1 MQSIIKTKQNVI
13 RLRSV
18 LPLLVISCCLFSTNS
33 YGGKKMEYLYD
44 IKEAT
49 ELKPQEFE
57 ATGGLLSSKLF
68 GGYTSVIL
76 FPLPQANSVG
86 STRMGNAIT
95 QISFPGKRI
104 SYDRHFKNAVEDMDV
119 SEVFLPVVSKD
130 VIGIGLP
137 RKFLLFDFKKKIHR
151 TFTITPSISETI
163 AKAVIVDAR
172 KNLFLFEIS
181 GHSGN
186 SPNPWD
192 ISSSLMLMDLNG
204 TEPKLLKE
212 MPIMRY
218 FHWSVVGD
226 KNFLYRN
233 KTKQLQIVDMNLEP
247 SHHPLEDIINKH
259 KDKISFLRISAHPT
273 LPFALLWGGSSD
285 EVIITWGTNRLKS
298 PVSFLGKKIT
308 IANFLFSPDGKWVAF
323 EVEGEPDYSTKR
335 TYVMPVSEKYP
346 HYLGSPILI
355 VNTYFNDNKYAWTS
369 NPVSFVGS
377 SDTEIYRCDLE
388 NRDFPGKDKMSFHD
402 YIVQEDLKKLTR
414 EKRQGLGK

>member
-1 MQSIIKTKQNVI
+1 MIMFII
-13 RLRSV
+13 SG
-18 LPLLVISCCLFSTNS
+18 CLFSTNS

-57 ATGGLLSSKLF
+57 STGGLLGTRLF

-104 SYDRHFKNAVEDMDV
+104 SFDRHFKNAVEDMDA

-151 TFTITPSISETI
+151 EFTITPSISETI

-172 KNLFLFEIS
+172 KKLFLFEIS

-204 TEPKLLKE
+204 TEPKVVKE
-212 MPIMRY
+212 MQVARY
-218 FHWSVVGD
+218 FQWSVVGD

-233 KTKQLQIVDMNLEP
+233 KTQQLQVVNMNLEP
-247 SHHPLEDIINKH
+247 SHHPLVDIINNH
-259 KDKISFLRISAHPT
+259 KDEMSFFRIAAHPT
-273 LPFALLWGGSSD
+273 LPFVILHWGKSGAIVAS
-285 EVIITWGTNRLKS
+285 WGKGRDKS
-298 PVSFLGKKIT
+298 PRLLIRSVEQ
-308 IANFLFSPDGKWVAF
+308 FLFSPDGKWMSF
-323 EVEGEPDYSTKR
+323 KEDSDKDR

-355 VNTYFNDNKYAWTS
+355 VNTYFNDNKYAWTN

-377 SDTEIYRCDLE
+377 RGETIYRCDLE
-388 NRDFPGKDKMSFHD
+388 NRDFPGNDKMSFHD

>member
-1 MQSIIKTKQNVI
+1 MIIFI
-13 RLRSV
+13 
-18 LPLLVISCCLFSTNS
+18 ISGCLFSTNG
-33 YGGKKMEYLYD
+33 YGGRKMEYLYD

-49 ELKPQEFE
+49 ELKPQGFE
-57 ATGGLLSSKLF
+57 ATGGLLGTKLF
-68 GGYTSVIL
+68 GGYENIYL

-86 STRMGNAIT
+86 STQMGNAIT

-104 SYDRHFKNAVEDMDV
+104 SFDRHFKNAVEDMDAG
-119 SEVFLPVVSKD
+119 EVFLPVVSKD

-151 TFTITPSISETI
+151 EFKITPSISETI

-204 TEPKLLKE
+204 TEPKVVKE
-212 MPIMRY
+212 IPVARY
-218 FHWSVVGD
+218 FQWYVVGD
-226 KNFLYRN
+226 KNFLYRY
-233 KTKQLQIVDMNLEP
+233 KTQQLQVFNMNMEP
-247 SHHPLEDIINKH
+247 AQHPLADAINTH
-259 KDKISFLRISAHPT
+259 KDKISFLRVSAHPS
-273 LPFALLWGGSSD
+273 LPFALLWGGKYD
-285 EVIITWGTNRLKS
+285 EVIISWGTNRLKS

-308 IANFLFSPDGKWVAF
+308 AANFLFSPDGKWVVF
-323 EVEGEPDYSTKR
+323 EVEGEPDYSTKK

-355 VNTYFNDNKYAWTS
+355 VNTYFNDNKYAWTN

-377 SDTEIYRCDLE
+377 SDTDIFRCDLE

-402 YIVQEDLKKLTR
+402 YIVQEDLKKLAK

>member
-1 MQSIIKTKQNVI
+1 MQNLVKTKQNII

-18 LPLLVISCCLFSTNS
+18 LLMLVINCCLFSTNS
-33 YGGKKMEYLYD
+33 YGGIKMESLYD
-44 IKEAT
+44 IKEAK

-57 ATGGLLSSKLF
+57 ATGGMLSSKLF
-68 GGYTSVIL
+68 GGYENINL

-104 SYDRHFKNAVEDMDV
+104 SFDRNFKNAVADMDA
-119 SEVFLPVVSKD
+119 SELFLPVVSKD

-151 TFTITPSISETI
+151 EFTITPSISETI

-172 KNLFLFEIS
+172 RNLFLFEIS

-192 ISSSLMLMDLNG
+192 ISSSLMLVDLNG
-204 TEPKLLKE
+204 AEPKLLKE
-212 MPIMRY
+212 MPIARY
-218 FHWSVVGD
+218 FQWYVVGD
-226 KNFLYRN
+226 MNFLYRN
-233 KTKQLQIVDMNLEP
+233 KTQQLQVLNMNLEP
-247 SHHPLEDIINKH
+247 DQHPLADAINKH
-259 KDKISFLRISAHPT
+259 KDKIDFLRVSAHPT
-273 LPFALLWGGSSD
+273 LPFALLWGGEFGAIVAGWGESRDKAPKLLISSS
-285 EVIITWGTNRLKS
+285 RQ
-298 PVSFLGKKIT
+298 
-308 IANFLFSPDGKWVAF
+308 FLFSPDGKWVAF
-323 EVEGEPDYSTKR
+323 KGGGVMSKNK

-377 SDTEIYRCDLE
+377 SDTEIFRCDLE
-388 NRDFPGKDKMSFHD
+388 NRDFPGKNKMSFHE
-402 YIVQEDLKKLTR
+402 YTVQEDLKKLTR

>member
-1 MQSIIKTKQNVI
+1 MQSIIKKKQI
-13 RLRSV
+13 MISLRSV
-18 LPLLVISCCLFSTNS
+18 LLMLLINCCLFSTNS

-57 ATGGLLSSKLF
+57 ATGGLISSKLF
-68 GGYTSVIL
+68 GGYENINL

-86 STRMGNAIT
+86 SIQMGNAIT

-104 SYDRHFKNAVEDMDV
+104 SFDRHFKNAVDDMDA
-119 SEVFLPVVSKD
+119 SEVFLPVVSQD

-151 TFTITPSISETI
+151 EFTITPSISETI

-172 KNLFLFEIS
+172 RNLFLFEIS

-204 TEPKLLKE
+204 TKPRVVKE
-212 MPIMRY
+212 MPVARY
-218 FHWSVVGD
+218 FLWSVVGD

-233 KTKQLQIVDMNLEP
+233 KTQQLQVVDMNLEP
-247 SHHPLEDIINKH
+247 SHHPLVDVINKH
-259 KDKISFLRISAHPT
+259 KDEIDFCRIYAHPT
-273 LPFALLWGGSSD
+273 LPFAILH
-285 EVIITWGTNRLKS
+285 WGTS
-298 PVSFLGKKIT
+298 GAIVAGWGKGRDKTPHLLISS
-308 IANFLFSPDGKWVAF
+308 AGQFLFSPDGKWLSF
-323 EVEGEPDYSTKR
+323 KEDSDKEK

-377 SDTEIYRCDLE
+377 SDTDIFRCDLE

-402 YIVQEDLKKLTR
+402 YVVQEDLKKLTR